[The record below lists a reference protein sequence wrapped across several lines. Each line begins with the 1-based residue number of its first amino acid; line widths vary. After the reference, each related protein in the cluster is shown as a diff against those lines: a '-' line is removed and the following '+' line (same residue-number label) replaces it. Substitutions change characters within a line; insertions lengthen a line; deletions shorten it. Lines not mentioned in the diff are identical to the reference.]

1 MNNSNDFEAIFPEE
15 NEEKALT
22 DRYFE
27 LYELLGAEAMM
38 KLYDHCHGD
47 KIDCPMKLYR
57 AEYVADLAEQE
68 KDRRKRAEIVRAGG
82 YALKFIESLI
92 QKRKKE
98 SEKQFT
104 KCGICVILSLITNK
118 ERCNMPFIMIR
129 NDITKVEADAVVNAA
144 NTSLLG
150 GGGVDGAIHK
160 AAGPRLLLEC
170 ISLHGCKVGEAKAT
184 KGYNMPCKYI
194 IHTVGPIWRG
204 GGKEKEEQLY
214 SCYKNSLNLAEIN
227 GCKSIAFPL
236 ISAGAYGCPKE
247 KAISIAQKAI
257 RDYLRNHD
265 MDVYLVLFDKSAVN
279 VSQKL
284 KLDIQSYIDDKYSEE
299 HYPSEVEKQRAR
311 LNAPSTRPYEPE
323 KDEHKFFCITICK
336 EELLKHIEKPD
347 FSFSDKLFQLIDER
361 GMTDPEVYMR
371 ANVSK
376 QVFSKIR
383 RSGYHPKKNTILA
396 LAVALKLSL
405 EETNDLL
412 SYAGYTLSRCDKG
425 DLIVSYYI
433 EHKIFDVD
441 EINVMLL
448 EFDQTLLGS
457 APVPEDK

>member
-1 MNNSNDFEAIFPEE
+1 
-15 NEEKALT
+15 
-22 DRYFE
+22 
-27 LYELLGAEAMM
+27 
-38 KLYDHCHGD
+38 
-47 KIDCPMKLYR
+47 
-57 AEYVADLAEQE
+57 
-68 KDRRKRAEIVRAGG
+68 
-82 YALKFIESLI
+82 
-92 QKRKKE
+92 
-98 SEKQFT
+98 
-104 KCGICVILSLITNK
+104 
-118 ERCNMPFIMIR
+118 MPFIMIR
-129 NDITKVEADAVVNAA
+129 NDITKVEVDAVVNAA

-160 AAGPRLLLEC
+160 AAGPNLLKEC
-170 ISLHGCKVGEAKAT
+170 QRIGGCPVGEARVT
-184 KGYNMPCKYI
+184 HGYQMPCKYI
-194 IHTVGPIWRG
+194 IHTVGPIWRE

-214 SCYKNSLNLAEIN
+214 SCYKNSLNLAEIK
-227 GCKSIAFPL
+227 GCKSVAFPL

-299 HYPSEVEKQRAR
+299 HYPSEEEKQRAR
-311 LNAPSTRPYEPE
+311 FNAPSTRPYEPE
-323 KDEHKFFCITICK
+323 KEKRRFIGITIGK
-336 EELLKHIEKPD
+336 EELRKLIDKPD
-347 FSFSDKLFQLIDER
+347 FSFSQKLFQLIDER

-383 RSGYHPKKNTILA
+383 KSGYHPKKNTILA

>member
-1 MNNSNDFEAIFPEE
+1 
-15 NEEKALT
+15 
-22 DRYFE
+22 
-27 LYELLGAEAMM
+27 
-38 KLYDHCHGD
+38 
-47 KIDCPMKLYR
+47 
-57 AEYVADLAEQE
+57 
-68 KDRRKRAEIVRAGG
+68 
-82 YALKFIESLI
+82 
-92 QKRKKE
+92 
-98 SEKQFT
+98 
-104 KCGICVILSLITNK
+104 
-118 ERCNMPFIMIR
+118 MPFIMIR

-150 GGGVDGAIHK
+150 GSGVDGAIHK
-160 AAGPRLLLEC
+160 AAGPKLLLEC

-194 IHTVGPIWRG
+194 IHTVGPIWRE

-214 SCYKNSLNLAEIN
+214 SCYKNSLNLAEIK
-227 GCKSIAFPL
+227 GCKSVAFPL

-257 RDYLRNHD
+257 RDYLKNHD

-284 KLDIQSYIDDKYSEE
+284 KLEVQSYIDDKYSEE
-299 HYPSEVEKQRAR
+299 HYPSEEEKQRAR
-311 LNAPSTRPYEPE
+311 FNKPSTRTYEPE
-323 KDEHKFFCITICK
+323 KEKRKFIGITIGK
-336 EELLKHIEKPD
+336 EELRKLIDKPD

-383 RSGYHPKKNTILA
+383 KSGYHPKKNTILA

>member
-1 MNNSNDFEAIFPEE
+1 M
-15 NEEKALT
+15 
-22 DRYFE
+22 
-27 LYELLGAEAMM
+27 
-38 KLYDHCHGD
+38 
-47 KIDCPMKLYR
+47 
-57 AEYVADLAEQE
+57 
-68 KDRRKRAEIVRAGG
+68 
-82 YALKFIESLI
+82 
-92 QKRKKE
+92 
-98 SEKQFT
+98 
-104 KCGICVILSLITNK
+104 
-118 ERCNMPFIMIR
+118 
-129 NDITKVEADAVVNAA
+129 
-144 NTSLLG
+144 
-150 GGGVDGAIHK
+150 
-160 AAGPRLLLEC
+160 
-170 ISLHGCKVGEAKAT
+170 
-184 KGYNMPCKYI
+184 
-194 IHTVGPIWRG
+194 GPIWRE

-214 SCYKNSLNLAEIN
+214 SCYKNSLNLAEIK

-257 RDYLRNHD
+257 RDYLKNHD

-284 KLDIQSYIDDKYSEE
+284 KLEVQSYIDDKYSEE
-299 HYPSEVEKQRAR
+299 HYPSEEEKQRAR
-311 LNAPSTRPYEPE
+311 FNAPSTRPYEP
-323 KDEHKFFCITICK
+323 KGAAIFADLAPAVNITSI
-336 EELLKHIEKPD
+336 LKYIEKPD
-347 FSFSDKLFQLIDER
+347 FSFSQKLFQLIDER

-412 SYAGYTLSRCDKG
+412 SYAVYTLSRCDKG

-457 APVPEDK
+457 AQVPEDK

>member
-1 MNNSNDFEAIFPEE
+1 
-15 NEEKALT
+15 
-22 DRYFE
+22 
-27 LYELLGAEAMM
+27 
-38 KLYDHCHGD
+38 
-47 KIDCPMKLYR
+47 
-57 AEYVADLAEQE
+57 
-68 KDRRKRAEIVRAGG
+68 
-82 YALKFIESLI
+82 
-92 QKRKKE
+92 
-98 SEKQFT
+98 
-104 KCGICVILSLITNK
+104 
-118 ERCNMPFIMIR
+118 MPFTVIR
-129 NDITKVEADAVVNAA
+129 RDITKVEADAVVNAA

-160 AAGPRLLLEC
+160 AAGPNLLKEC
-170 ISLHGCKVGEAKAT
+170 QRIGGCPVGEARVT
-184 KGYNMPCKYI
+184 HGYQMPCKYI
-194 IHTVGPIWRG
+194 IHTVGPIWRE

-214 SCYKNSLNLAEIN
+214 SCYKNSLNLAEIK

-247 KAISIAQKAI
+247 KAITIAQKAI
-257 RDYLRNHD
+257 KDYLTNHD

-284 KLDIQSYIDDKYSEE
+284 KLEVQSYIDDKYSEE

-361 GMTDPEVYMR
+361 GMTDPEVYMK

-412 SYAGYTLSRCDKG
+412 SSAGYTLSRCDKG

-433 EHKIFDVD
+433 EHKIYDVD

>member
-1 MNNSNDFEAIFPEE
+1 
-15 NEEKALT
+15 
-22 DRYFE
+22 
-27 LYELLGAEAMM
+27 
-38 KLYDHCHGD
+38 
-47 KIDCPMKLYR
+47 
-57 AEYVADLAEQE
+57 
-68 KDRRKRAEIVRAGG
+68 
-82 YALKFIESLI
+82 
-92 QKRKKE
+92 
-98 SEKQFT
+98 
-104 KCGICVILSLITNK
+104 
-118 ERCNMPFIMIR
+118 MPFTVIR
-129 NDITKVEADAVVNAA
+129 RDITKAETDAVVNAA

-160 AAGPRLLLEC
+160 AAGPNLLKEC
-170 ISLHGCKVGEAKAT
+170 QRIGGCPVGEARVT
-184 KGYNMPCKYI
+184 HGYQMPCKYI
-194 IHTVGPIWRG
+194 IHTVGPIWRE

-214 SCYKNSLNLAEIN
+214 SCYKNSLNLAEIK
-227 GCKSIAFPL
+227 GCKSVAFPL

-257 RDYLRNHD
+257 RDYLSNHD

-284 KLDIQSYIDDKYSEE
+284 KLEVQSYIDDKYSEE
-299 HYPSEVEKQRAR
+299 HYPSEEEKQRAR
-311 LNAPSTRPYEPE
+311 INAPSTRTYEPE
-323 KDEHKFFCITICK
+323 KDERKFFCITIGK
-336 EELLKHIEKPD
+336 EELLKHIENPD
-347 FSFSDKLFQLIDER
+347 FSFSEKLFQLIDER